1 MSQPNKEKKK
11 IKPIKLEWNGSIA
24 FSTEEKPIELKSNNS
39 AQQNLEKK
47 LPQKIKGKV
56 NIRKETKGRAGKPVA
71 ILFNFT
77 DPEAKNEE
85 SLKLL
90 CSELKNKLACGGTT
104 ENQEIILMLRD
115 IEKLKETLLKLDII
129 LK

>member
-1 MSQPNKEKKK
+1 MTEKKK
-11 IKPIKLEWNGSIA
+11 TKPTKLEWAGSLI
-24 FSTEEKPIELKSNNS
+24 STKEEKPISLKGSELSNQKS
-39 AQQNLEKK
+39 EKR
-47 LPQKIKGKV
+47 PAQKINGKV
-56 NIRKETKGRAGKPVA
+56 QVRKETKGRAGKPVA

-104 ENQEIILMLRD
+104 ENREIILTLRD
-115 IEKLKETLLKLDII
+115 FDKLKEVLMKLDIT